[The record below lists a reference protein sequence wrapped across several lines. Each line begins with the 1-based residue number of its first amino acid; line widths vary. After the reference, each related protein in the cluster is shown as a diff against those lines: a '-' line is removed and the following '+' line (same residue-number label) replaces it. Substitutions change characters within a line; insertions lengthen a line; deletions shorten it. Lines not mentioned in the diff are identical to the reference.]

1 MPGNTSAHSQQ
12 PLTRSAF
19 CCRPYTVYKADWAAA
34 NSMEDMDVTHHRTY
48 RYGADAVVA
57 FGSGQSL
64 TSFALSFGKTD
75 THLTPPGMA
84 EIPTASGATAGG
96 GATYE
101 VKVTNTGRLV
111 GDEIVMAYFVPTAI
125 GLKVHPARS
134 LFDFQRAADV
144 APGASITLALTVT
157 HDSVLL
163 ATAAGDLMREP
174 GSYALL
180 FEDGAGQQ
188 LKAQLKLPGSQVV
201 VEPFPEP
208 FA

>member
-1 MPGNTSAHSQQ
+1 M
-12 PLTRSAF
+12 
-19 CCRPYTVYKADWAAA
+19 YKADWAAA

-96 GATYE
+96 GTTYE

-125 GLKVHPARS
+125 GLKCTR
-134 LFDFQRAADV
+134 
-144 APGASITLALTVT
+144 PGACSTSSGRRT
-157 HDSVLL
+157 S
-163 ATAAGDLMREP
+163 
-174 GSYALL
+174 
-180 FEDGAGQQ
+180 
-188 LKAQLKLPGSQVV
+188 LPAPAS
-201 VEPFPEP
+201 PSRSP
-208 FA
+208 